1 MKYYKLLN
9 EIQNT
14 VILDTPIIG
23 YQGRTTKGL
32 TNLIKNGEGWFA
44 SNRSVAVQFAD
55 IHKHNDLVNNNETKW
70 DIPNSELKGE
80 VYKVELDIKNP
91 LFVSIKETLWDR
103 NKERVFIKQAKEQNK
118 DALIIT
124 NKDKVQ
130 SYVVFNNKQI
140 KIL

>member
-9 EIQNT
+9 EVTNQIK
-14 VILDTPIIG
+14 LPTPIIG

-32 TNLIKNGEGWFA
+32 KTLIKDGEGWFA
-44 SNRSVAVQFAD
+44 SHRAVAIQFAD
-55 IHKHNDLVNNNETKW
+55 INKYNDLVNNDETEW
-70 DIPNSELKGE
+70 DISNDELKGE
-80 VYKVELDIKNP
+80 VYKVELTIKNP
-91 LFVSIKETLWDR
+91 LFVSIKETLWNR
-103 NKERVFIKQAKEQNK
+103 NKERKFITQAKKQGK